1 MGYIS
6 DTMGA
11 CSALLEKYKYL
22 AGSIPLGNA
31 TCKSTFKKT
40 ADRLPINNT
49 EKDTILTLYTQGKS
63 RHAIAKVTGRT
74 NYEIDKVVV
83 AVVPQAMLRKKVIL
97 PEDYTATVVSMRQR
111 GMTYRQI
118 GDQLQISTASA
129 FRLGNAE

>member
-11 CSALLEKYKYL
+11 CSALLEKYKHW
-22 AGSIPLGNA
+22 AGEAPFN
-31 TCKSTFKKT
+31 KSKVKKA

-49 EKDTILTLYTQGKS
+49 EKDAILQLYTEGKS
-63 RHAIAKVTGRT
+63 RHAIAKATGRT

-83 AVVPQAMLRKKVIL
+83 AVVPQTMLRKKVIF

-129 FRLGNAE
+129 FRLGNDA

>member
-11 CSALLEKYKYL
+11 CSALLEKYKHL
-22 AGSIPLGNA
+22 AGSVPLGNA
-31 TCKSTFKKT
+31 TFKKT

-129 FRLGNAE
+129 FRLGNAA

>member
-11 CSALLEKYKYL
+11 CSALLEKYKHW
-22 AGSIPLGNA
+22 AGEAPLN
-31 TCKSTFKKT
+31 KSKVKKV

-49 EKDTILTLYTQGKS
+49 EKDAILTLYTQGKS
-63 RHAIAKVTGRT
+63 RHAIAKATGRT

-83 AVVPQAMLRKKVIL
+83 AVVPQTMLRKKVIF

-129 FRLGNAE
+129 FRLGNDA

>member
-11 CSALLEKYKYL
+11 CSTLLEKYKHL
-22 AGSIPLGNA
+22 AGSVPLGNA
-31 TCKSTFKKT
+31 TFKKT

-129 FRLGNAE
+129 FRLGNAA

>member
-11 CSALLEKYKYL
+11 CSALLEKYKHW
-22 AGSIPLGNA
+22 AGEAPLN
-31 TCKSTFKKT
+31 KSKVARVT
-40 ADRLPINNT
+40 DRLPINNT
-49 EKDTILTLYTQGKS
+49 EKDAILTLYTQGKS
-63 RHAIAKVTGRT
+63 RHAIAKATGRT

-83 AVVPQAMLRKKVIL
+83 AVVPQTMLRKKVIF
-97 PEDYTATVVSMRQR
+97 PEDYTATVVSMRRR

-129 FRLGNAE
+129 FRLGHNA